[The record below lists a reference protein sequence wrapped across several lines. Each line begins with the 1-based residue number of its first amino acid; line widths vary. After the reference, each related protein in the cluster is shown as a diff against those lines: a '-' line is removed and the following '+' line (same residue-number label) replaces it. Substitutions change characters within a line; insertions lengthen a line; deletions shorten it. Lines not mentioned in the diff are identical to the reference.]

1 MRKIIY
7 IALFL
12 YNISQIDAV
21 TLTAICNGLNGIR
34 IDYNGKNFDISE
46 DKIINSS
53 PTIVFNTSKKTV
65 TYVIKDA
72 MERALSIEG
81 AVLQLTKEHLSFVG
95 IMDGAPALFTLYY
108 PEGILYVTEHARMV
122 PFLSPT
128 EPPKAKL
135 FYSKC
140 QIDIGE

>member
-7 IALFL
+7 LTLFL

-21 TLTAICNGLNGIR
+21 TLTAICDGLNGVR
-34 IDYNGKNFDISE
+34 IDYNGKNFDITE

-72 MERALSIEG
+72 MERALSVEG
-81 AVLQLTKEHLSFVG
+81 VVLQVTNERLSFSG
-95 IMDGAPALFTLYY
+95 IIDNAPALFTLYY
-108 PEGILYVTEHARMV
+108 PEGILYVTEHARMA
-122 PFLSPT
+122 PFLHPA